1 MENLAYKHLT
11 ISDINRERLIIQII
25 KCLQRNLSQMLGC
38 RGKEAPSKMANH
50 A

>member
-11 ISDINRERLIIQII
+11 ISDIN

-38 RGKEAPSKMANH
+38 RGKEAPSEMANY